1 MIVTAMKQSNNKD
14 YTFIQSGYQ
23 LKLPLNLETVI
34 ASDDPVRLL
43 SQFVEELNLTDLY
56 ATYDRIRK
64 NTVSPRQMLKIVIYA
79 AMNRLYSSRDIETA
93 CTRDINFMYLL
104 EGLPAPD
111 HASIARFRTLHFSCC
126 SENILAQMSE
136 WLYRN
141 VLAESII
148 VAMARNINKLHAK
161 IQSDRTDVHLYS
173 LKEA

>member
-1 MIVTAMKQSNNKD
+1 MPSSHFS
-14 YTFIQSGYQ
+14 FIQSGYQ

-43 SQFVEELNLTDLY
+43 SQFVEEHDLTDLY

-64 NTVSPRQMLKIVIYA
+64 NTVSPRQMLKTVIYA

-93 CTRDINFMYLL
+93 CTRDISFMYLL

-111 HASIARFRTLHFSCC
+111 HASIARFRTSHFPCC
-126 SENILAQMSE
+126 SESIL
-136 WLYRN
+136 
-141 VLAESII
+141 

-161 IQSDRTDVHLYS
+161 IQSGRTDVHLYS